1 VVTVGGHRRVL
12 SLPSR
17 LRRCE
22 VAGGDFDGA
31 RLRVR
36 FRPDVSGADR
46 DE

>member
-1 VVTVGGHRRVL
+1 L

-17 LRRCE
+17 LRRCQ
-22 VAGGDFDGA
+22 VAGGEFDGA